1 MSIGD
6 KVKALRKQHRFSQ
19 QELAEQLNVHQTAVS
34 QWETGRTV
42 PDHDAVVKIAKLFNV
57 STDYILENETRNN
70 FSEFTPQITED
81 VVSFPIIGEVA
92 AGYDHLPAEIDGE
105 RIDIPSQ
112 WLRGRPASDYFVLRI
127 TGDSMYPLYMNGDL
141 VLVLRQS
148 SCDHSGDIAVVI
160 YDDEAASIKRVDYVM
175 GQDWMKLT
183 PVNPNFP
190 PIKIEG
196 EALEHCRVLG
206 LPKMVIREIES

>member
-1 MSIGD
+1 MRIKEELIRIG
-6 KVKALRKQHRFSQ
+6 KTQKQVAEEIGISRSALSQ
-19 QELAEQLNVHQTAVS
+19 YATGNREPDYATLIKLAKYFGVS
-34 QWETGRTV
+34 VDYLIGV
-42 PDHDAVVKIAKLFNV
+42 AHDRYFA
-57 STDYILENETRNN
+57 
-70 FSEFTPQITED
+70 EFAPQITED

-112 WLRGRPASDYFVLRI
+112 WLRGRPESDYFVLRI

-148 SCDHSGDIAVVI
+148 SCDRSGDIAVVI